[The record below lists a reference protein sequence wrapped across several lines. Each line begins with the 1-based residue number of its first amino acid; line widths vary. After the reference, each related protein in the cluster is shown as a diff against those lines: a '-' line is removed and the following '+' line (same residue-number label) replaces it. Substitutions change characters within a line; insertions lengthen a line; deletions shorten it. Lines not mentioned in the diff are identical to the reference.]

1 MKQRKALVKPRGAF
15 RQSRGVM
22 HERNLRKPVH
32 PATISTITQKG
43 DRKKEKEKKIEQVS
57 YQLAKKHPCP
67 HTTPR
72 SPRLS
77 APGRCAALRSEPLRG
92 GHFVASCAGGGAFLR
107 AGSLRARFCFFF
119 FVFSFFFFSLSFF
132 PSLRVTVG
140 LRWPDA
146 QASVGFFHA
155 YSHEMG
161 GTLLAV
167 SLMHSIAS

>member
-1 MKQRKALVKPRGAF
+1 MKQRNALVKPRGAF

-72 SPRLS
+72 SGRRGAARSGSSQVGQNWEIQPS
-77 APGRCAALRSEPLRG
+77 ARTWWR
-92 GHFVASCAGGGAFLR
+92 VGAREFHVR
-107 AGSLRARFCFFF
+107 HVQIRRFCNSSQ
-119 FVFSFFFFSLSFF
+119 VGQNWEIQ
-132 PSLRVTVG
+132 PSARTWSKDG
-140 LRWPDA
+140 AHEAAARQWRIICHTIYYTIPPRCI
-146 QASVGFFHA
+146 
-155 YSHEMG
+155 YYMISH
-161 GTLLAV
+161 
-167 SLMHSIAS
+167 I